1 MENKEIDTNNGIDND
16 MNQRL
21 ESFLILILGMFMWM
35 ALFYHLD
42 GGLKASDTCQQYG
55 DHDQRCLDALRDAK

>member
-1 MENKEIDTNNGIDND
+1 

-21 ESFLILILGMFMWM
+21 EYFLILFLGMFMWL

-55 DHDQRCLDALRDAK
+55 YIEEINDYDQRCLDALRLSK